1 MNPTQEQLA
10 ARIRDSGQVP
20 FYTAPIA
27 VSSLGNEMNTA
38 GFPTAPNTAPQYN
51 AATAGAISG
60 AALPGATAP
69 TTPVAPTTP
78 TTPAP
83 VEDTSLMSFLKKY
96 LPGGVVQKAP
106 TSLLETRNT
115 LNTSEDIAGKTKEV
129 NDLTAQLKTITDSTT
144 AGQLGLETKDVSTT
158 QGIVDRKQGQLAREN
173 AIKAL
178 PIAAALNAA
187 QGRLDTAK
195 GNITEMLGLIAKDNE
210 LNYQFEKDQI
220 DYAMQ
225 FANADQKDALQ
236 KRKDELDA
244 KKVED
249 DRFATLRNGYVDAAI
264 KEGDF
269 ATAGKLAAAST
280 KDELSSL
287 SAGITHKTSPL
298 EQAQIDNLRSQILER
313 NNTTGSSFDPASV
326 IAYAQQ
332 YASTGQIPTGLPK
345 GTFGVVSEV
354 AKELPKVKGEIV
366 DNNTN
371 IKSGKL
377 TATQADG
384 YAALRDLTNKL
395 TEAKTLFSKLNTG
408 FLGGTFGNTI
418 QSNDRQAYN
427 VLRGEITDLLAR
439 ARTGAAI
446 SATEE
451 ALYKDKIPGTYNQS
465 FFIGASGENKLDGLN
480 KSISDKL
487 DAGLRANGVSMYG
500 FSKVKLGGK
509 EYTVGDVIDVNGTQG
524 RVNPDGSITKLN

>member
-1 MNPTQEQLA
+1 MEPTQEQLN
-10 ARIRDSGQVP
+10 ARLRDSGQLP
-20 FYTAPIA
+20 FYSAPIA

-38 GFPTAPNTAPQYN
+38 GFPTAPNTTPQYN
-51 AATAGAISG
+51 AAVAGAIGG
-60 AALPGATAP
+60 ASLPGAP
-69 TTPVAPTTP
+69 APTTP
-78 TTPAP
+78 TPTPEKTPA
-83 VEDTSLMSFLKKY
+83 EADTSLMSFLKKY
-96 LPGGVVQKAP
+96 LPSGVTQKAP

-129 NDLTAQLKTITDSTT
+129 NDLTAQLKTITDSTIT
-144 AGQLGLETKDVSTT
+144 GSLALEGKDVSTT
-158 QGIVDRKQGQLAREN
+158 QGIVDRKQAQLAREN

-236 KRKDELDA
+236 KKKDALDA
-244 KKVED
+244 KKLED

-264 KEGDF
+264 KSGDY
-269 ATAGKLAAAST
+269 ATAGKLAAATT
-280 KDELSSL
+280 KDEIASL
-287 SAGITHKTSPL
+287 SAGIKYKPNAL
-298 EQAQIDNLRSQILER
+298 EQAQIDNLRSQIAER
-313 NNTTGSSFDPASV
+313 NNTTGSNFDPASV

-371 IKSGKL
+371 IKSAKL
-377 TATQADG
+377 TAAQADG
-384 YAALRDLTNKL
+384 YAALRDLSNKL

-418 QSNDRQAYN
+418 QSSDRQAYN

-439 ARTGAAI
+439 ARSGAALTV
-446 SATEE
+446 TEE
-451 ALYKDKIPGTYNQS
+451 QRYLDKIPGTYNQT
-465 FFIGASGENKLDGLN
+465 FFIGASGENKLDGL
-480 KSISDKL
+480 KASIDGKL
-487 DAGLRANGVSMYG
+487 DTGLRANGVSMYG

-509 EYTVGDVIDVNGTQG
+509 DYTVGDIIDVNGVQG
-524 RVNPDGSITKLN
+524 RVNPDGSITKIN